1 MHTNEAR
8 IYFTILI
15 TAAIIGIILLF
26 FLVTIIRQHRKR
38 VKQYDDRLK
47 LEVELLE
54 AERGRIASDLHDDIG
69 PLLSVI
75 KMNLHLLDTKDKSDL
90 IIIGKTSSHIDYT
103 SQRLREISNN
113 IMPYTLQR
121 KGLLTAITELIELL
135 STANRLSFDFK
146 NSIKELSISKGDEIH
161 IYRLLQEV
169 LNNVIKHANAS
180 LLSIHLY
187 TEKKI
192 LCIDISDDGC
202 GFNQKEIMEAK
213 SGLGM
218 QNILRRT
225 GILKG
230 KVYLE
235 TDPGKGTKYFFR
247 VPLI

>member
-15 TAAIIGIILLF
+15 TATIIGTILLF
-26 FLVTIIRQHRKR
+26 FLVTIIRQHRRR
-38 VKQYDDRLK
+38 VKQYDDRLR

-54 AERGRIASDLHDDIG
+54 AERGRIASDLHDDVG
-69 PLLSVI
+69 PFLSVI
-75 KMNLHLLDTKDKSDL
+75 KMNLHLLDTKDKNDL
-90 IIIGKTSSHIDYT
+90 IIIGKTSSHIDHT

-121 KGLLTAITELIELL
+121 KGLMTAITELIEML
-135 STANRLSFDFK
+135 SATNQLKFDFT
-146 NSIKELSISKGDEIH
+146 NSVKDLSISKESEIH

-180 LLSIHLY
+180 LVTIRLF

-202 GFNQKEIMEAK
+202 GFDEKVVVDAK
-213 SGLGM
+213 RGLGM

-235 TDPGKGTKYFFR
+235 TEPGKGTKYFFR
-247 VPLI
+247 IPLI

>member
-15 TAAIIGIILLF
+15 TATIIGIILFF
-26 FLVTIIRQHRKR
+26 FLVTIIRQHKRR
-38 VKQYDDRLK
+38 VKQYDDRLR

-69 PLLSVI
+69 PFLSVI
-75 KMNLHLLDTKDKSDL
+75 KMNLHLLDTKDKNDL
-90 IIIGKTSSHIDYT
+90 IIIGKTSSHIDHT

-113 IMPYTLQR
+113 IMPYTLQK
-121 KGLLTAITELIELL
+121 KGLLTAIAELIELL
-135 STANRLSFDFK
+135 STANQLKFDFK
-146 NSIKELSISKGDEIH
+146 NSVKELSISKGNEIH
-161 IYRLLQEV
+161 IYRLMQEV

-180 LLSIHLY
+180 LVVIRLF
-187 TEKKI
+187 TEKKM

-202 GFNQKEIMEAK
+202 GFNEKEVVDAK
-213 SGLGM
+213 KGLGM

-235 TDPGKGTKYFFR
+235 TDLGKGTKYFFR
-247 VPLI
+247 IPLM